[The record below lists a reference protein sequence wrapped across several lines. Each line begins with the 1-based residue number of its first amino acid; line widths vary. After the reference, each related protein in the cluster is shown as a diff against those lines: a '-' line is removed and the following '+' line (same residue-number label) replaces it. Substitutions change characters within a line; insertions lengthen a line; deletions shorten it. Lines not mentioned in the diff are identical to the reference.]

1 MQDSFWLCVN
11 EKGVIMVTEKK
22 IKKEKGVIVLAVLA
36 FCALG
41 FCLLKSPTEI
51 WAQAITVHDVIEPRD
66 IPAVAVELNKD
77 SDEIV
82 EKLAEVSYTVY
93 TDRRHCIFR

>member
-1 MQDSFWLCVN
+1 MCAGALSV
-11 EKGVIMVTEKK
+11 KK
-22 IKKEKGVIVLAVLA
+22 
-36 FCALG
+36 
-41 FCLLKSPTEI
+41 SDRD

-93 TDRRHCIFR
+93 TDTETLHIPVVWNVSSVNMKLAGVYTIKVC

>member
-1 MQDSFWLCVN
+1 M
-11 EKGVIMVTEKK
+11 
-22 IKKEKGVIVLAVLA
+22 
-36 FCALG
+36 
-41 FCLLKSPTEI
+41 
-51 WAQAITVHDVIEPRD
+51 IEPGD

-93 TDRRHCIFR
+93 TDTETLHIPVVWNVSSVNMNWLAFIQ

>member
-1 MQDSFWLCVN
+1 LQDSFWLCVN

-41 FCLLKSPTEI
+41 LKKS
-51 WAQAITVHDVIEPRD
+51 DRD
-66 IPAVAVELNKD
+66 LGTGD
-77 SDEIV
+77 YCS
-82 EKLAEVSYTVY
+82 
-93 TDRRHCIFR
+93 

>member
-1 MQDSFWLCVN
+1 MRDSFWLCVN

-41 FCLLKSPTEI
+41 LCLLKSPTEI
-51 WAQAITVHDVIEPRD
+51 WA
-66 IPAVAVELNKD
+66 
-77 SDEIV
+77 
-82 EKLAEVSYTVY
+82 
-93 TDRRHCIFR
+93 